1 MANIDI
7 ESWKETRKLWKDI
20 VLLLKIYFLKINLVD
35 V

>member
-20 VLLLKIYFLKINLVD
+20 VLLLKIYF
-35 V
+35 